1 MKEAAAKGVNVGMRV
16 AQGRG
21 EREREKGGRVSLR
34 QHTNWPQSNPA
45 TPHFVWTNGND
56 SSFPLSLITILR
68 YARERVCCF
77 FFVVSLRNTT
87 EKRAAEK
94 TCDISVMDRKQ
105 RGTAYRCTRIHV
117 TGRENLQENWS

>member
-1 MKEAAAKGVNVGMRV
+1 M
-16 AQGRG
+16 
-21 EREREKGGRVSLR
+21 SLR

-105 RGTAYRCTRIHV
+105 REALHTGVLASMSPGGKTFRK
-117 TGRENLQENWS
+117 TGREK